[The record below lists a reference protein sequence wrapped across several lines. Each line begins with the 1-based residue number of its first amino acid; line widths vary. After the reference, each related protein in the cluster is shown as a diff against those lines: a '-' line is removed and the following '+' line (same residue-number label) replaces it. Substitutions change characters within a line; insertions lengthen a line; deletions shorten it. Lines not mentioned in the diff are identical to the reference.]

1 MACTVPRERSEDRA
15 NTILQAN
22 ARRGLTNIHYLA
34 LYALPCLDL
43 IKSCFNAWP
52 SVYRCKTDSCNDTT
66 TKCFGPVTEPQLSA
80 SRVTLPLHFFFARCA
95 RTHGN
100 RHVVTCRPYAPVAHL
115 TVCGPH
121 VGWGAVYTAAG
132 HSYHSHSKQHAHVHV
147 LDRSLSSNSRLR
159 GGGTCTCC
167 VQMCTAQRACAG
179 HTKITRRAGQ
189 W

>member
-1 MACTVPRERSEDRA
+1 MHETVECSSWMRPTPAASRHR
-15 NTILQAN
+15 
-22 ARRGLTNIHYLA
+22 LA
-34 LYALPCLDL
+34 LFRCLTGQHSGVRVL
-43 IKSCFNAWP
+43 WYIQ
-52 SVYRCKTDSCNDTT
+52 VRGKTDSCNDTA
-66 TKCFGPVTEPQLSA
+66 TKCFGLVTEPQLSA

-100 RHVVTCRPYAPVAHL
+100 RHVVTCRPYVPVAHL

-159 GGGTCTCC
+159 GGGTCC